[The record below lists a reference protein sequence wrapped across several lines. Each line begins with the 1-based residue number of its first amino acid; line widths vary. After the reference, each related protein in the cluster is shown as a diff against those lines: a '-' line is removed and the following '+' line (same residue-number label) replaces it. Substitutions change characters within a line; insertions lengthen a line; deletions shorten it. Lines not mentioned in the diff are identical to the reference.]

1 MIGYK
6 GFDQNWG
13 CRDKQYEVGKTYE
26 EEKAVLCQEGMHF
39 CENPFD
45 VFTYYSP
52 GDRARYAEV
61 EADDVSPEKDIDSKR
76 VCKKLTIK
84 AELNIIGIVK
94 AGMAYIKE
102 HIDVE
107 KIKEKVLLDS
117 STAATSGN
125 RSTAATSGYSSTAA
139 TSGNESTAATSGNE
153 STAATSGYKS
163 TAATSGYK
171 STAATSGYESTAA
184 TSGNESTAATS
195 GYESTAATSG
205 YKSTAA
211 TSGNRSTAATS
222 GYSSTAMVE
231 GDDSI
236 AISVGI
242 EGRAKGALGC
252 WLVLSEWEKVV
263 GYKRKSVKCF
273 YVDGKN
279 IKADTLYMLKNGE
292 PVEISDDEM

>member
-125 RSTAATSGYSSTAA
+125 RSTAATSGYSSTA
-139 TSGNESTAATSGNE
+139 
-153 STAATSGYKS
+153 
-163 TAATSGYK
+163 
-171 STAATSGYESTAA
+171 
-184 TSGNESTAATS
+184 
-195 GYESTAATSG
+195 
-205 YKSTAA
+205 
-211 TSGNRSTAATS
+211 
-222 GYSSTAMVE
+222 MVE

>member
-45 VFTYYSP
+45 VFTYYFP

-107 KIKEKVLLDS
+107 KIKEKVLLD
-117 STAATSGN
+117 
-125 RSTAATSGYSSTAA
+125 RSTAATSGD
-139 TSGNESTAATSGNE
+139 
-153 STAATSGYKS
+153 
-163 TAATSGYK
+163 
-171 STAATSGYESTAA
+171 
-184 TSGNESTAATS
+184 
-195 GYESTAATSG
+195 
-205 YKSTAA
+205 
-211 TSGNRSTAATS
+211 
-222 GYSSTAMVE
+222 SSTAMVE

-236 AISVGI
+236 AIYVGI

>member
-6 GFDQNWG
+6 GFDQNWR
-13 CRDKQYEVGKTYE
+13 CRGKQYEVGKTYE

-45 VFTYYSP
+45 VFMYYSP
-52 GDRARYAEV
+52 GNRARYAEV
-61 EADDVSPEKDIDSKR
+61 EADDISPEKDIDSKR

-107 KIKEKVLLDS
+107 KIKEKVLLNS

-125 RSTAATSGYSSTAA
+125 SSTAATSGYRSTAATSG
-139 TSGNESTAATSGNE
+139 GESTAATSGNSSTAATSGDE
-153 STAATSGYKS
+153 STAATSGYR
-163 TAATSGYK
+163 
-171 STAATSGYESTAA
+171 STAA
-184 TSGNESTAATS
+184 TSGN
-195 GYESTAATSG
+195 
-205 YKSTAA
+205 
-211 TSGNRSTAATS
+211 
-222 GYSSTAMVE
+222 SSTAIVE

-242 EGRAKGALGC
+242 EGRAKGAVGC
-252 WLVLSEWEKVV
+252 WLVLSEWGKVEV

>member
-6 GFDQNWG
+6 GFDQNWR

-45 VFTYYSP
+45 VFTYYSSS
-52 GDRARYAEV
+52 DRARYAEV

-107 KIKEKVLLDS
+107 KIKEKVLLNS

-125 RSTAATSGYSSTAA
+125 SSTAATSGYRSTAATSGYRSTAATSGYSSTAA
-139 TSGNESTAATSGNE
+139 TSGNS
-153 STAATSGYKS
+153 STAATSGYRS
-163 TAATSGYK
+163 TAATSGY
-171 STAATSGYESTAA
+171 
-184 TSGNESTAATS
+184 
-195 GYESTAATSG
+195 
-205 YKSTAA
+205 
-211 TSGNRSTAATS
+211 RSTAATS
-222 GYSSTAMVE
+222 GYSSTAATSGNSSTAIVE

-242 EGRAKGALGC
+242 EGRAKGAVGC
-252 WLVLSEWEKVV
+252 WLVLSEWGKVEV

>member
-6 GFDQNWG
+6 GFDQNWR
-13 CRDKQYEVGKTYE
+13 CRGKQYEVGKTYE
-26 EEKAVLCQEGMHF
+26 EEKAVLCQDGMHF

-45 VFTYYSP
+45 VFMYYSP
-52 GDRARYAEV
+52 GNRARYAEV
-61 EADDVSPEKDIDSKR
+61 EADDISPEKDIDSKR

-107 KIKEKVLLDS
+107 KIKEKVLLNRSTAATSGNSSTAATSGDES
-117 STAATSGN
+117 TAATSGYRSTAATSGN
-125 RSTAATSGYSSTAA
+125 RSTAATSGYRSTAA
-139 TSGNESTAATSGNE
+139 TSGN
-153 STAATSGYKS
+153 
-163 TAATSGYK
+163 
-171 STAATSGYESTAA
+171 
-184 TSGNESTAATS
+184 
-195 GYESTAATSG
+195 
-205 YKSTAA
+205 
-211 TSGNRSTAATS
+211 
-222 GYSSTAMVE
+222 SSTAIVE

-242 EGRAKGALGC
+242 EGRAKGAVGC
-252 WLVLSEWEKVV
+252 WLVLSEWGKVEV

>member
-6 GFDQNWG
+6 GFDQNWR
-13 CRDKQYEVGKTYE
+13 CRGKQYEVGKTYE
-26 EEKAVLCQEGMHF
+26 EEKAVLCQDGMHF

-45 VFTYYSP
+45 VFMYYSP
-52 GDRARYAEV
+52 GNRARYAEV
-61 EADDVSPEKDIDSKR
+61 EADDISPEKDIDSKR

-107 KIKEKVLLDS
+107 KIKEKVLLNS
-117 STAATSGN
+117 STAATSGD
-125 RSTAATSGYSSTAA
+125 
-139 TSGNESTAATSGNE
+139 E
-153 STAATSGYKS
+153 STAATSGYR
-163 TAATSGYK
+163 
-171 STAATSGYESTAA
+171 STAA
-184 TSGNESTAATS
+184 TSGN
-195 GYESTAATSG
+195 
-205 YKSTAA
+205 
-211 TSGNRSTAATS
+211 
-222 GYSSTAMVE
+222 SSTAIVE

-242 EGRAKGALGC
+242 EGRAKGAVGC
-252 WLVLSEWEKVV
+252 WLVLSEWGKVEV

>member
-6 GFDQNWG
+6 GFDQNWR
-13 CRDKQYEVGKTYE
+13 CRGKQYEVGKTYE
-26 EEKAVLCQEGMHF
+26 EEKAVLCQDGMHF

-45 VFTYYSP
+45 VFMYYSP
-52 GDRARYAEV
+52 GNRARYAEV
-61 EADDVSPEKDIDSKR
+61 EADDISPEKDIDSKR

-107 KIKEKVLLDS
+107 KIKEKVLLNS
-117 STAATSGN
+117 STAATSGY
-125 RSTAATSGYSSTAA
+125 RSTAATSGNSSTAI
-139 TSGNESTAATSGNE
+139 
-153 STAATSGYKS
+153 
-163 TAATSGYK
+163 
-171 STAATSGYESTAA
+171 
-184 TSGNESTAATS
+184 
-195 GYESTAATSG
+195 
-205 YKSTAA
+205 
-211 TSGNRSTAATS
+211 
-222 GYSSTAMVE
+222 VE

-242 EGRAKGALGC
+242 EGRAKGAVGC
-252 WLVLSEWEKVV
+252 WLVLSEWGKVEV

>member
-6 GFDQNWG
+6 GFDQNWR

-45 VFTYYSP
+45 VFTYYSSS
-52 GDRARYAEV
+52 DRARYAEV

-107 KIKEKVLLDS
+107 KIKEKVLLNS

-125 RSTAATSGYSSTAA
+125 SSTAATSGYRSTAATSGYRSTAATSGDRSTAATSGYRSTAATSGYSSTAA
-139 TSGNESTAATSGNE
+139 TSGNS
-153 STAATSGYKS
+153 
-163 TAATSGYK
+163 
-171 STAATSGYESTAA
+171 
-184 TSGNESTAATS
+184 
-195 GYESTAATSG
+195 
-205 YKSTAA
+205 
-211 TSGNRSTAATS
+211 STAATS
-222 GYSSTAMVE
+222 GYSSTAATSGNSSTAIVE

-242 EGRAKGALGC
+242 EGRAKGAVGC
-252 WLVLSEWEKVV
+252 WLVLSEWGKVEV

>member
-125 RSTAATSGYSSTAA
+125 ESTAA

-153 STAATSGYKS
+153 STAATSGYR
-163 TAATSGYK
+163 
-171 STAATSGYESTAA
+171 
-184 TSGNESTAATS
+184 
-195 GYESTAATSG
+195 
-205 YKSTAA
+205 STAA

>member
-6 GFDQNWG
+6 GFDQNWR
-13 CRDKQYEVGKTYE
+13 CRGKQYEVGKTYE

-45 VFTYYSP
+45 VFMYYSP
-52 GDRARYAEV
+52 GNRARYAEV
-61 EADDVSPEKDIDSKR
+61 EADDISPEKDIDSKR

-107 KIKEKVLLDS
+107 KIKEKVLLNS

-125 RSTAATSGYSSTAA
+125 SSTAATSGYRSTAATSGNSSTAI
-139 TSGNESTAATSGNE
+139 
-153 STAATSGYKS
+153 
-163 TAATSGYK
+163 
-171 STAATSGYESTAA
+171 
-184 TSGNESTAATS
+184 
-195 GYESTAATSG
+195 
-205 YKSTAA
+205 
-211 TSGNRSTAATS
+211 
-222 GYSSTAMVE
+222 VE

-242 EGRAKGALGC
+242 EGRAKGAVGC
-252 WLVLSEWEKVV
+252 WLVLSEWGKVEV

>member
-6 GFDQNWG
+6 GFDQNWR
-13 CRDKQYEVGKTYE
+13 CRGKQYEVGKTYE
-26 EEKAVLCQEGMHF
+26 EEKAVLCQDGMHF

-45 VFTYYSP
+45 VFMYYSP
-52 GDRARYAEV
+52 GNRARYAEV
-61 EADDVSPEKDIDSKR
+61 EADDISPEKDIDSKR

-107 KIKEKVLLDS
+107 KIKEKVLL
-117 STAATSGN
+117 N
-125 RSTAATSGYSSTAA
+125 RSTAATSGNSSTAA
-139 TSGNESTAATSGNE
+139 TSGDESTAATSGDE
-153 STAATSGYKS
+153 STAATSGYRSTAATSGNSS
-163 TAATSGYK
+163 TAATSGYR
-171 STAATSGYESTAA
+171 STAA
-184 TSGNESTAATS
+184 TSGNSSTAATS
-195 GYESTAATSG
+195 GDESTAI
-205 YKSTAA
+205 
-211 TSGNRSTAATS
+211 
-222 GYSSTAMVE
+222 VE

-242 EGRAKGALGC
+242 EGRAKGAVGC
-252 WLVLSEWEKVV
+252 WLVLSEWGKVEV

>member
-6 GFDQNWG
+6 GFDQNWR

-45 VFTYYSP
+45 VFTYYSSS
-52 GDRARYAEV
+52 DRARYAEV

-107 KIKEKVLLDS
+107 KIKEKVLLNR
-117 STAATSGN
+117 STAATSGD
-125 RSTAATSGYSSTAA
+125 RSTAATSGYSSTAI
-139 TSGNESTAATSGNE
+139 
-153 STAATSGYKS
+153 
-163 TAATSGYK
+163 
-171 STAATSGYESTAA
+171 
-184 TSGNESTAATS
+184 
-195 GYESTAATSG
+195 
-205 YKSTAA
+205 
-211 TSGNRSTAATS
+211 
-222 GYSSTAMVE
+222 VE

-252 WLVLSEWEKVV
+252 WLVLSEWGKVEV

>member
-6 GFDQNWG
+6 GFDQNWR
-13 CRDKQYEVGKTYE
+13 CRGKQYEVGKTYE
-26 EEKAVLCQEGMHF
+26 EEKAVLCQDGMHF

-45 VFTYYSP
+45 VFMYYSP
-52 GDRARYAEV
+52 GNRARYAEV
-61 EADDVSPEKDIDSKR
+61 EADDISPEKDIDSKR

-107 KIKEKVLLDS
+107 KIKEKVLLNR

-125 RSTAATSGYSSTAA
+125 RSTAATSGNRSTAA
-139 TSGNESTAATSGNE
+139 TSGDESTAATSGN
-153 STAATSGYKS
+153 
-163 TAATSGYK
+163 
-171 STAATSGYESTAA
+171 
-184 TSGNESTAATS
+184 
-195 GYESTAATSG
+195 
-205 YKSTAA
+205 
-211 TSGNRSTAATS
+211 
-222 GYSSTAMVE
+222 SSTAIVE

-242 EGRAKGALGC
+242 EGRAKGAVGC
-252 WLVLSEWEKVV
+252 WLVLSEWGKVEV

>member
-6 GFDQNWG
+6 GFDQNWR
-13 CRDKQYEVGKTYE
+13 CRGKQYEVGKTYE
-26 EEKAVLCQEGMHF
+26 EEKAVLCQDGMHF

-45 VFTYYSP
+45 VFMYYSP
-52 GDRARYAEV
+52 GNRARYAEV
-61 EADDVSPEKDIDSKR
+61 EADDISPEKDIDSKR

-107 KIKEKVLLDS
+107 KIKEKVLLNS
-117 STAATSGN
+117 STAATSGD
-125 RSTAATSGYSSTAA
+125 
-139 TSGNESTAATSGNE
+139 E
-153 STAATSGYKS
+153 STAATSGYRSTAATSGNSS
-163 TAATSGYK
+163 TAATSGYR
-171 STAATSGYESTAA
+171 STAA
-184 TSGNESTAATS
+184 TSGN
-195 GYESTAATSG
+195 
-205 YKSTAA
+205 
-211 TSGNRSTAATS
+211 
-222 GYSSTAMVE
+222 SSTAIVE

-242 EGRAKGALGC
+242 EGRAKGAVGC
-252 WLVLSEWEKVV
+252 WLVLSEWGKVEV

>member
-125 RSTAATSGYSSTAA
+125 SSTAATSGYSSTAA
-139 TSGNESTAATSGNE
+139 TSGYRSTAATSGD
-153 STAATSGYKS
+153 
-163 TAATSGYK
+163 
-171 STAATSGYESTAA
+171 
-184 TSGNESTAATS
+184 
-195 GYESTAATSG
+195 
-205 YKSTAA
+205 
-211 TSGNRSTAATS
+211 RSTAATS
-222 GYSSTAMVE
+222 GYRSTAMVE

>member
-6 GFDQNWG
+6 GFDQNWR
-13 CRDKQYEVGKTYE
+13 CRGKQYEVGKTYE
-26 EEKAVLCQEGMHF
+26 EEKAVLCQDGMHF

-45 VFTYYSP
+45 VFMYYSP
-52 GDRARYAEV
+52 GNRARYAEV
-61 EADDVSPEKDIDSKR
+61 EADDISPEKDIDSKR

-107 KIKEKVLLDS
+107 KIKEKVLLNS

-125 RSTAATSGYSSTAA
+125 SSTAATSGDESTAATSGYSSTAA
-139 TSGNESTAATSGNE
+139 TSG
-153 STAATSGYKS
+153 Y
-163 TAATSGYK
+163 
-171 STAATSGYESTAA
+171 
-184 TSGNESTAATS
+184 
-195 GYESTAATSG
+195 
-205 YKSTAA
+205 
-211 TSGNRSTAATS
+211 RSTAATS
-222 GYSSTAMVE
+222 GYRSTAATSGNSSTAIVE

-242 EGRAKGALGC
+242 EGRAKGAVGC
-252 WLVLSEWEKVV
+252 WLVLSEWGKVEV

>member
-6 GFDQNWG
+6 GFDQNWR
-13 CRDKQYEVGKTYE
+13 CRGKQYEVGKTYE

-45 VFTYYSP
+45 VFTYYSSS
-52 GDRARYAEV
+52 DRARYAEV

-107 KIKEKVLLDS
+107 KIKEKVLLNS
-117 STAATSGN
+117 STAATSGY
-125 RSTAATSGYSSTAA
+125 RSTAATSGNSSTAA
-139 TSGNESTAATSGNE
+139 TSGD
-153 STAATSGYKS
+153 
-163 TAATSGYK
+163 
-171 STAATSGYESTAA
+171 
-184 TSGNESTAATS
+184 
-195 GYESTAATSG
+195 
-205 YKSTAA
+205 
-211 TSGNRSTAATS
+211 RSTAI
-222 GYSSTAMVE
+222 VE

-242 EGRAKGALGC
+242 EGRAKGAVGC
-252 WLVLSEWEKVV
+252 WLVLSEWGKVEV

>member
-125 RSTAATSGYSSTAA
+125 
-139 TSGNESTAATSGNE
+139 ESTAATSGNE
-153 STAATSGYKS
+153 STAATSGYRSTAATSGNRS
-163 TAATSGYK
+163 TAATSGY
-171 STAATSGYESTAA
+171 
-184 TSGNESTAATS
+184 
-195 GYESTAATSG
+195 
-205 YKSTAA
+205 
-211 TSGNRSTAATS
+211 RSTAATS

>member
-125 RSTAATSGYSSTAA
+125 SSTAATSGYRSTAATSGNSSTAATSGYSSTAA
-139 TSGNESTAATSGNE
+139 TSGYRSTAATSGD
-153 STAATSGYKS
+153 
-163 TAATSGYK
+163 
-171 STAATSGYESTAA
+171 
-184 TSGNESTAATS
+184 
-195 GYESTAATSG
+195 
-205 YKSTAA
+205 
-211 TSGNRSTAATS
+211 RSTAATS
-222 GYSSTAMVE
+222 GYRSTAMVE

>member
-6 GFDQNWG
+6 GFDQNWR
-13 CRDKQYEVGKTYE
+13 CRGKQYEVGKTYE
-26 EEKAVLCQEGMHF
+26 EEKAVLCQDGMHF

-45 VFTYYSP
+45 VFMYYSP
-52 GDRARYAEV
+52 GNRARYAEV
-61 EADDVSPEKDIDSKR
+61 EADDISPEKDIDSKR

-107 KIKEKVLLDS
+107 KIKEKVLLNS
-117 STAATSGN
+117 STAATSGD
-125 RSTAATSGYSSTAA
+125 
-139 TSGNESTAATSGNE
+139 ESTAATSGNS
-153 STAATSGYKS
+153 STAATSGYR
-163 TAATSGYK
+163 
-171 STAATSGYESTAA
+171 STAA
-184 TSGNESTAATS
+184 TSGN
-195 GYESTAATSG
+195 
-205 YKSTAA
+205 
-211 TSGNRSTAATS
+211 
-222 GYSSTAMVE
+222 SSTAIVE

-242 EGRAKGALGC
+242 EGRAKGAVGC
-252 WLVLSEWEKVV
+252 WLVLSEWGKVEV

>member
-6 GFDQNWG
+6 GFDQNWR
-13 CRDKQYEVGKTYE
+13 CRGKQYEVGKTYE

-45 VFTYYSP
+45 VFMYYSP
-52 GDRARYAEV
+52 GNRARYAEV
-61 EADDVSPEKDIDSKR
+61 EADDISPEKDIDSKR

-107 KIKEKVLLDS
+107 KIKEKVLLNS

-125 RSTAATSGYSSTAA
+125 SSTAATSGYRSTAATSG
-139 TSGNESTAATSGNE
+139 GESTAATSGNSSTAATSGDE
-153 STAATSGYKS
+153 STAATSGNSSTAATSGYKS

-171 STAATSGYESTAA
+171 STAATSGYRSTAA
-184 TSGNESTAATS
+184 TSGN
-195 GYESTAATSG
+195 
-205 YKSTAA
+205 
-211 TSGNRSTAATS
+211 
-222 GYSSTAMVE
+222 SSTAIVE

-242 EGRAKGALGC
+242 EGRAKGAVGC
-252 WLVLSEWEKVV
+252 WLVLSEWGKVEV

>member
-6 GFDQNWG
+6 GFDQNWR
-13 CRDKQYEVGKTYE
+13 CRGKQYEVGKTYE

-45 VFTYYSP
+45 VFMYYSP
-52 GDRARYAEV
+52 GNRARYAEV
-61 EADDVSPEKDIDSKR
+61 EADDISPEKDIDSKR

-107 KIKEKVLLDS
+107 KIKEKVLLNS

-125 RSTAATSGYSSTAA
+125 SSTAATSGYSSTAA
-139 TSGNESTAATSGNE
+139 TSGYSSTAATSGDS
-153 STAATSGYKS
+153 STAATSGY
-163 TAATSGYK
+163 
-171 STAATSGYESTAA
+171 
-184 TSGNESTAATS
+184 
-195 GYESTAATSG
+195 
-205 YKSTAA
+205 
-211 TSGNRSTAATS
+211 RSTAATS
-222 GYSSTAMVE
+222 GYRSTAATSGNSSTAATSGDSSTAATSGNSSTAIVE

-242 EGRAKGALGC
+242 EGRAKGAVGC
-252 WLVLSEWEKVV
+252 WLVLSEWGKVEV

>member
-6 GFDQNWG
+6 GFDQNWR

-45 VFTYYSP
+45 VFTYYSSS
-52 GDRARYAEV
+52 DRARYAEV

-107 KIKEKVLLDS
+107 KIKEKVLLNS

-125 RSTAATSGYSSTAA
+125 SSTAATSGYRSTAATSGYRSTAATSGYSSTAA
-139 TSGNESTAATSGNE
+139 TSGNS
-153 STAATSGYKS
+153 
-163 TAATSGYK
+163 
-171 STAATSGYESTAA
+171 
-184 TSGNESTAATS
+184 
-195 GYESTAATSG
+195 
-205 YKSTAA
+205 
-211 TSGNRSTAATS
+211 STAATS
-222 GYSSTAMVE
+222 GYSSTAATSGNSSTAIVE

-242 EGRAKGALGC
+242 EGRAKGAVGC
-252 WLVLSEWEKVV
+252 WLVLSEWGKVEV

>member
-6 GFDQNWG
+6 GFDQNWR
-13 CRDKQYEVGKTYE
+13 CRGKQYEVGKTYE

-45 VFTYYSP
+45 VFMYYSP
-52 GDRARYAEV
+52 GNRARYAEV
-61 EADDVSPEKDIDSKR
+61 EADDISPEKDIDSKR

-107 KIKEKVLLDS
+107 KIKEKVLLNS

-125 RSTAATSGYSSTAA
+125 SSTAI
-139 TSGNESTAATSGNE
+139 
-153 STAATSGYKS
+153 
-163 TAATSGYK
+163 
-171 STAATSGYESTAA
+171 
-184 TSGNESTAATS
+184 
-195 GYESTAATSG
+195 
-205 YKSTAA
+205 
-211 TSGNRSTAATS
+211 
-222 GYSSTAMVE
+222 VE

-242 EGRAKGALGC
+242 EGRAKGAVGC
-252 WLVLSEWEKVV
+252 WLVLSEWGKVEV